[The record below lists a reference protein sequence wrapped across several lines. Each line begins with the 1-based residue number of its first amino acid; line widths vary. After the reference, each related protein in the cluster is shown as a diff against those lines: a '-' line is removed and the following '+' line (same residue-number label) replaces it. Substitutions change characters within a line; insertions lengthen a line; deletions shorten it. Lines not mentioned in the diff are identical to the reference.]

1 MARGRKSLVSLRKK
15 PQQVRSTRLVA
26 DILEA
31 AIRVLTR
38 DGAHRFTTARVAEAA
53 GVSVGS
59 LYQYF
64 PNKEAILFRL
74 QANEWGQTM
83 GQLRRILS
91 DKGMPPLERLRT
103 ATRMFF
109 RSECEEAAFRTA
121 LEEAAPLYREVP
133 ESRAHAEEGRRLMA
147 DFMKDALPD
156 VTARERAAL
165 ADLVGTILSATGKA
179 ISSQNRSNSEVDALA
194 VTVGEMLCGYLERCS
209 QCEGDQGGPDPSQ
222 A

>member
-91 DKGMPPLERLRT
+91 DKGIPPLERLRT

-133 ESRAHAEEGRRLMA
+133 ESRAHTEEGRRLMA
-147 DFMKDALPD
+147 DFMKDALPS
-156 VTARERAAL
+156 VAARERAAL

-194 VTVGEMLCGYLERCS
+194 MAIGEMLCGYLERYTRRKGS
-209 QCEGDQGGPDPSQ
+209 SEPM

>member
-91 DKGMPPLERLRT
+91 DKGIPPLERLRT

-147 DFMKDALPD
+147 DFMKDALPGA
-156 VTARERAAL
+156 TARERAAL

-194 VTVGEMLCGYLERCS
+194 MAIGEMLCGYLERYTRRKGS
-209 QCEGDQGGPDPSQ
+209 SEPM

>member
-1 MARGRKSLVSLRKK
+1 VARGRKSLVSLRKK

-91 DKGMPPLERLRT
+91 DKGIPPLERLRRRQEKIFSIPDGGDGG
-103 ATRMFF
+103 TRIY
-109 RSECEEAAFRTA
+109 
-121 LEEAAPLYREVP
+121 PPKV
-133 ESRAHAEEGRRLMA
+133 AE
-147 DFMKDALPD
+147 P
-156 VTARERAAL
+156 
-165 ADLVGTILSATGKA
+165 
-179 ISSQNRSNSEVDALA
+179 
-194 VTVGEMLCGYLERCS
+194 
-209 QCEGDQGGPDPSQ
+209 
-222 A
+222 

>member
-91 DKGMPPLERLRT
+91 DKGIPPLERLRT

-147 DFMKDALPD
+147 DFMKDALPS
-156 VTARERAAL
+156 VAARERAAL

-194 VTVGEMLCGYLERCS
+194 MAIGEMLCGYLERYTRRKGS
-209 QCEGDQGGPDPSQ
+209 SEPM

>member
-91 DKGMPPLERLRT
+91 DKRIPPLERLRT

-147 DFMKDALPD
+147 DFMKDALPS
-156 VTARERAAL
+156 VAARERAAL

-194 VTVGEMLCGYLERCS
+194 MAIGEMLCGYLERYTRRKGS
-209 QCEGDQGGPDPSQ
+209 SEPT

>member
-1 MARGRKSLVSLRKK
+1 MTRPRKSLVSLRKQ
-15 PQQVRSTRLVA
+15 PRQLRSARLVA

-31 AIRVLTR
+31 AARVLAR

-83 GQLRRILS
+83 GQLQRILG
-91 DKGMPPLERLRT
+91 DKGTPPLERLRS
-103 ATRMFF
+103 AIRMFF
-109 RSECEEAAFRTA
+109 RSECDEAAFRTA

-133 ESRAHAEEGRRLMA
+133 ESRAHAEEGRRLITA
-147 DFMKDALPD
+147 FMKDALPRMS
-156 VTARERAAL
+156 ARERVFA
-165 ADLVGTILSATGKA
+165 ADLVGTVMSAAGKA
-179 ISSQNRSNSEVDALA
+179 ISSQRRSGSEVDALA
-194 VTVGEMLCGYLERCS
+194 IAVGDMLCGYLASYRS
-209 QCEGDQGGPDPSQ
+209 VPTGTQS
-222 A
+222 

>member
-1 MARGRKSLVSLRKK
+1 LRKK

-91 DKGMPPLERLRT
+91 DKGIPPLERLRT

-147 DFMKDALPD
+147 DFMKDALPG

-194 VTVGEMLCGYLERCS
+194 MAIGEMLCCYLERYTRRNGS
-209 QCEGDQGGPDPSQ
+209 SEPT

>member
-91 DKGMPPLERLRT
+91 DKAIPPLERLRT

-147 DFMKDALPD
+147 DFMKDALPS
-156 VTARERAAL
+156 VAARERAAL

-194 VTVGEMLCGYLERCS
+194 MAIGEMLCGYLERYTRRKGS
-209 QCEGDQGGPDPSQ
+209 SEPT